1 MTVPAG
7 AFLFVWLRSL
17 RPGGARCLT
26 GSAGCG
32 SFGAAMPPSA
42 RDIESLRGISKE
54 LSEIARIL
62 ARYGEQ
68 LEGRTG
74 EGRDHTEA
82 LNRIQASLAD
92 IATVLRGLTGRQ

>member
-1 MTVPAG
+1 
-7 AFLFVWLRSL
+7 
-17 RPGGARCLT
+17 
-26 GSAGCG
+26 
-32 SFGAAMPPSA
+32 MPPSA

-92 IATVLRGLTGRQ
+92 IATVLRGWTGRQ